1 MEIACTTEIKV
12 RMTGGDN
19 PPPQSPV
26 YPPGCEHQAPIPQG
40 VEMQAQILIHQAGST
55 ALAKDAVDGAAE
67 REALPDFRED
77 LFAERFGFASRRE
90 LLAASATLIAA
101 DGVAWWTTTVAENRW
116 IVWNQNDMSA
126 ANTYS
131 TLQEARRSVYPTNS

>member
-1 MEIACTTEIKV
+1 MAPHITEHQSRK
-12 RMTGGDN
+12 TGGDN
-19 PPPQSPV
+19 PPPQSQV
-26 YPPGCEHQAPIPQG
+26 LPPGAEHLAPIPQG
-40 VEMQAQILIHQAGST
+40 VEKQAQVLIHQAGSPGQ
-55 ALAKDAVDGAAE
+55 AKDAVDGAAE

-90 LLAASATLIAA
+90 LLAASTPLISA
-101 DGVAWWTTTVAENRW
+101 DGAAWWTTTVAENRW

-131 TLQEARRSVYPTNS
+131 TLQEARRSVYPTDS